1 MDFGYTQDPLGFQDA
16 PCRVMDGKICGF
28 FIRIFCIPPHFFLLR
43 VRNIEK
49 CSNYV
54 RQKLGDSNFLSDTS
68 LEQMLLSLAILFH
81 LSLLAYCCH
90 AIDMEMVMSFHE
102 IRYFT
107 AYLMGECT
115 YVSFKWQY
123 IHSLQH
129 RQVRYVR
136 SDLYFVAFSMI
147 FIKQS
152 HNIAYLVLA
161 CLRAILTFI
170 IMYHHIANCVNR
182 FPC

>member
-1 MDFGYTQDPLGFQDA
+1 MDFGYTQNPL
-16 PCRVMDGKICGF
+16 GF

-123 IHSLQH
+123 TFICTQFIA
-129 RQVRYVR
+129 QIDKVQKYIYVR
-136 SDLYFVAFSMI
+136 SDLYFVALSMI